1 LIFSNEKSFAMT
13 LAFRLMVPL
22 LAVFFLCCGGKKEAA
37 EPKPPPPPID
47 ENLLLLVP
55 YEADLVVWFDV
66 SKLRGSQV
74 WSLLEKALG
83 TKGMVPSLDESL
95 KNPLLACN
103 EIVMA
108 YLENQNLGNQLLI
121 LAKGDESEIAKMK
134 TTFEQNADAK
144 PVPVEELKGIWSERI
159 LLVPL
164 TEQTLAFGND
174 AVVRMSVKTGV
185 NKNRS
190 IKENAEFGN
199 FETGGEEAL
208 KLRYR
213 SGVSAPVIQ
222 RFKSV
227 VPRVNPD
234 AVTGVDAEVRVET
247 GFHLKVTVSTQTQMD
262 ASVIAEDLER
272 ARSELKNNMFVLFL
286 GVAWIL
292 ERIDVVSE
300 KNVINVHVLLDD
312 RDITELSHLMERLQ
326 KIQELL
332 DDSGGPPFKNPMM
345 RNR

>member
-1 LIFSNEKSFAMT
+1 MT
-13 LAFRLMVPL
+13 LASRFIVPL
-22 LAVFFLCCGGKKEAA
+22 LAVFLVCCGGKKEAA

-47 ENLLLLVP
+47 ENLLHLAP
-55 YEADLVVWFDV
+55 YEADLVAWFDV
-66 SKLRGSQV
+66 AALRDSKI

-83 TKGMVPSLDESL
+83 TKGMVPALDESL

-108 YLENQNLGNQLLI
+108 YLENQNLGSQLLI
-121 LAKGDESEIAKMK
+121 LAKGDTAQIVEMK
-134 TTFEQNADAK
+134 TTFGQNADAR
-144 PVPVEELKGIWSERI
+144 PVSVEELKGIQSERI
-159 LLVPL
+159 LLIPL
-164 TEQTLAFGND
+164 TEQTVAFGND
-174 AVVRMSVKTGV
+174 AIVRMSVKTGV
-185 NKNRS
+185 GKNRS

-199 FETGGEEAL
+199 FEAGGEEAL

-213 SGVSAPVIQ
+213 SGVTAPVIQ

-227 VPRVNPD
+227 VPRINPD

-272 ARSELKNNMFVLFL
+272 ARDELKNNMFVLFL
-286 GVAWIL
+286 GIAWIM
-292 ERIDVVSE
+292 ERIDIASK
-300 KNVINVHVLLDD
+300 KNVIDVNVLLDD
-312 RDITELSHLMERLQ
+312 RDIAELSHLMERLQ

-345 RNR
+345 RKQ